1 MPRLSELIRRPSIAL
16 DFSQLVSR
24 TPYFFESTQL
34 AAIPQ
39 LETYQRKALPF
50 QVEEVEA
57 PGTLELQ
64 VEEVFARLAIMMAQ
78 DEPLSV
84 EGLRTI
90 AVRLAQDVH
99 RSEQLVA
106 QIFAARPLSSRL
118 VSNALN
124 VAVLATK
131 LGMGLRYPSEDLLE
145 IATVALLH
153 NVEQLM
159 DPASR
164 GSRPYIRRVGKKPTL
179 RSRTKFEG
187 HLVKQLS
194 EYPGIAEV
202 VGQVQERWNGQ
213 GAPNGLKGAA
223 IHEYAQII
231 GLADRFE
238 TMINEE
244 GLTAHEAMRRLLT
257 KEKMGFRGS
266 LLKTL
271 VEQISLFP
279 VGTVVRLNTG
289 EVGTVEQT
297 NPAHP
302 LRPIVRIASSDQC
315 AAHEVVSLKDLSQD
329 MLVKITEIV
338 NNTNERR

>member
-1 MPRLSELIRRPSIAL
+1 MPRMSELTRKPSLTALLPQPILELEYFSGTKNHVALPNLDRPHQVVRIHQVEARDNWPVVDQVEKEFVRLAAEIARDELLAL
-16 DFSQLVSR
+16 DGVR
-24 TPYFFESTQL
+24 
-34 AAIPQ
+34 
-39 LETYQRKALPF
+39 AL
-50 QVEEVEA
+50 
-57 PGTLELQ
+57 
-64 VEEVFARLAIMMAQ
+64 
-78 DEPLSV
+78 
-84 EGLRTI
+84 
-90 AVRLAQDVH
+90 AVRLVQELH

-131 LGMGLRYPSEDLLE
+131 LGMGLHYNSDDLLDL
-145 IATVALLH
+145 AMVALVH
-153 NVEQLM
+153 DVEQLVG
-159 DPASR
+159 PASR
-164 GSRPYIRRVGKKPTL
+164 RSQTHKRGVGKATHQ
-179 RSRTKFEG
+179 RSLPALGCTILKKLTD
-187 HLVKQLS
+187 HPWL
-194 EYPGIAEV
+194 ADV
-202 VGQVQERWNGQ
+202 VDQAHERWDGQ

-231 GLADRFE
+231 GLANRFE
-238 TMINEE
+238 TLINEE

-302 LRPIVRIASSDQC
+302 LRPIVRMVPGDQR
-315 AAHEVVSLKDLSQD
+315 AANAVMHLKDLSQD
-329 MLVKITEIV
+329 MFVHIEKAI
-338 NNTNERR
+338 RDPQ